1 MYFQQI
7 SKTILVA
14 SSLSLAP
21 WTVALAMSPQEKIVE
36 NWVSSANES
45 AFVTVSLEDIAHN
58 AGSNI
63 TTVKNLSIKFKFNGV
78 ESSVSA
84 GAVTAEAKGKLDYSI
99 TFPSIEFASLALD
112 NGYYS
117 AKSIKAEIAHLQFDI
132 IGEDPATSSMAT
144 GIYDDFLINN
154 IRWSSLPEVV
164 DSADKPISK
173 YYPVIK
179 ALIDISFDDAFLGG
193 MTMKQVMGEGG
204 VNMQVSYGSTKV
216 GKTVSGNFS
225 NMLMDGI
232 KVSILASED
241 SSPDVAKTMNSQV
254 DFGEISVSDYNYGSL
269 VRNFAPGNTSAGD
282 APYDTVF
289 GNITMRDMRVTN
301 AGGNFSL
308 DQVSMREFGARPP
321 KVSVLEEADKLFLAQ
336 QATGEE
342 PDPKKLIELVG
353 GVYGALRLGEFKF
366 AGLKFDA
373 PGAAKG
379 KMDLYKVQDLSA
391 NGLGEFLLKGIN
403 VAGGGGEYVNLDLFS
418 LADIKFPA
426 IEALINLEEA
436 GKNNDIPAIMK
447 AIPTLGRYQT
457 SGLEVRIPG
466 QGEVSLKDSKIEM
479 ADFIGPIPT
488 KLDVIVNDLKMPV
501 SMMEGEAKQVL
512 SAMGFKDLLVSYGLK
527 AAWEE
532 ASKVLSMNTSAN
544 LKDGGDINVDV
555 SVGGVPRSMFE
566 DPTTAQQVVAL
577 LTVNSAN
584 IEFEDRSIV
593 DKGMGIVAAQQG
605 VDVATLKAQAVGMLP
620 FVLQMLNNPQFVS
633 ELSDAVKLFL
643 ESGGTIVASATPA
656 NPVSVIQL
664 MGVGASA
671 PGAVIDL
678 LNVKVRAE

>member
-1 MYFQQI
+1 M
-7 SKTILVA
+7 
-14 SSLSLAP
+14 SLTP
-21 WTVALAMSPQEKIVE
+21 WTVALAQSVPEEIVAG
-36 NWVSSANES
+36 WVKAATGVE
-45 AFVTVSLEDIAHN
+45 FLKVSHGGISHDA
-58 AGSNI
+58 AGNI
-63 TTVKNLSIKFKFNGV
+63 TTITDLTIKANIGGA
-78 ESSVSA
+78 SSTVTS
-84 GAVTAEAKGKLDYSI
+84 GGVTAKSEGKLEYSI
-99 TFPSIEFASLALD
+99 SFPAIEFANLALD
-112 NGYYS
+112 SGYYS
-117 AKSIKAEIAHLQFDI
+117 AKSIKAEVAQLKFDI
-132 IGEDPATSSMAT
+132 IGKDPSASSSAT
-144 GIYDDFLINN
+144 GTYDDFLINN
-154 IRWSSLPEVV
+154 MKWSSLPEIV
-164 DSADKPISK
+164 DAADKPISK
-173 YYPVIK
+173 YYPIIK

-193 MTMKQVMGEGG
+193 MTMKQVMGDQGI
-204 VNMQVSYGSTKV
+204 NTQISYGSTKV

-225 NMLMDGI
+225 NMLMSGI
-232 KVSILASED
+232 KISILAPEGA
-241 SSPDVAKTMNSQV
+241 SPEVAKTINSQV
-254 DFGEISVSDYNYGSL
+254 AFGDISVSDYNYGSL

-289 GNITMRDMRVTN
+289 GDFAMRDIRASN

-308 DQVSMREFGARPP
+308 DQVAMRDFGARAP
-321 KVSVLEEADKLFLAQ
+321 KISVLEEADKLFLAQ

-342 PDPKKLIELVG
+342 PDPKKLIELFG
-353 GVYGALRLGEFKF
+353 SVYGALRLGDFEI

-379 KMDLYKVQDLSA
+379 KMDLYKVHDLSA

-403 VAGGGGEYVNLDLFS
+403 FAAGGGEYVNLDMFS

-426 IEALINLEEA
+426 LEALVNLEEA

-447 AIPTLGRYQT
+447 AIPTLGKYQT

-479 ADFIGPIPT
+479 AEFIGPIPT
-488 KLDVIVNDLKMPV
+488 KLDVVVNDLKMPV

-566 DPTTAQQVVAL
+566 NPMTAEQVVAL

-584 IEFEDRSIV
+584 IAFDDRSIV
-593 DKGMGIVAAQQG
+593 DKGMGVVAAQQG

-620 FVLQMLNNPQFVS
+620 FVLQMLNKPQFVS
-633 ELSDAVKLFL
+633 ELSDAIKTFL
-643 ESGGTIVASATPA
+643 DTGGTIVASATPSA
-656 NPVSVIQL
+656 PVSIIQL
-664 MGVGASA
+664 MGVGVSA